1 MLGPCRTKFS
11 HRGVGVFFEDATRQ
25 VILAQ
30 IDGGVGVDG
39 RDDEGAAG
47 DLLREVRS
55 QRKALIRNE
64 QAVSMGQAP
73 SEDGGWDWERLAE
86 EAQRYLSE
94 YGKDL
99 EPMAVLVEASTR
111 LGGPEGL
118 SEAMALLSELVEAFW
133 DQGLFPAEDEDG
145 VETRFQPLSGLSGG
159 GSDKD
164 GALLL
169 PVRRMPLAEAG
180 GDALRYLDKIKA
192 DALASAQTGDADQRA
207 ARKEEAAALLAEI
220 DALVRKLSRSR
231 IEAVIAQVEAA
242 ETGWRRTVAFI
253 SERTKPRFPAASR
266 LSSELEAMRGWLSE
280 LAGRLPQEILPV
292 QVDAVDNS
300 VAPEGGQIAAS
311 LPNGF
316 VAGKISRRED
326 ALRAIG
332 AVAEYFSTY
341 EPLSPLG
348 ETLREVDRRARLSLH
363 DLLQELIPDES
374 ARTNFYWRAGIRP
387 PAGDGA

>member
-1 MLGPCRTKFS
+1 M
-11 HRGVGVFFEDATRQ
+11 FFEDTTRQ
-25 VILAQ
+25 AILAQ

-39 RDDEGAAG
+39 REDEGVAG

-64 QAVSMGQAP
+64 QAVSMGQAA
-73 SEDGGWDWERLAE
+73 SDDGGWDWERLAE

-99 EPMAVLVEASTR
+99 EPMAVLVEAATR

-118 SEAMALLSELVEAFW
+118 AEAMALLAELVEAFW

-145 VETRFQPLSGLSGG
+145 VEARFQPLSGLSGG
-159 GSDKD
+159 GGDKD

-169 PVRRMPLAEAG
+169 PVRRMPLVEAG

-192 DALASAQTGDADQRA
+192 DTLATAQTGDADQRA
-207 ARKEEAAALLAEI
+207 ARKEEAAAMLAEI
-220 DALVRKLSRSR
+220 DAIVRKLSRSR

-242 ETGWRRTVAFI
+242 ETGWRRAVAFI

-280 LAGRLPQEILPV
+280 LAGRLPQEITAIQTEGVANGEAIGGV
-292 QVDAVDNS
+292 QAAEV
-300 VAPEGGQIAAS
+300 AAS
-311 LPNGF
+311 GF
-316 VAGKISRRED
+316 TYGKISRRED

-332 AVAEYFSTY
+332 IVADYFSTY
-341 EPLSPLG
+341 EPLSPIG
-348 ETLREVDRRARLSLH
+348 ETLREVDRRARMSLH
-363 DLLQELIPDES
+363 ELLQELIPDES
-374 ARTNFYWRAGIRP
+374 ARSNFYWRSGIRP
-387 PAGDGA
+387 PTGENG

>member
-1 MLGPCRTKFS
+1 
-11 HRGVGVFFEDATRQ
+11 VFFEDATRQ
-25 VILAQ
+25 AILAQ

-39 RDDEGAAG
+39 REDEGVAG

-64 QAVSMGQAP
+64 QAVSMGQSA
-73 SEDGGWDWERLAE
+73 SDDGGWDWERLAE

-99 EPMAVLVEASTR
+99 EPMAVLVEAATR

-118 SEAMALLSELVEAFW
+118 AEAMALLAELVEAFW

-145 VETRFQPLSGLSGG
+145 VEARFQPLSGLSGG
-159 GSDKD
+159 GGDKD

-169 PVRRMPLAEAG
+169 PVRRMPLVEAG

-192 DALASAQTGDADQRA
+192 DTLATAQTGDADQRA
-207 ARKEEAAALLAEI
+207 ARKEEAAAMLAEI
-220 DALVRKLSRSR
+220 DAIVRKLSRSR

-242 ETGWRRTVAFI
+242 ETGWRRAVAFI

-280 LAGRLPQEILPV
+280 LAGRLPQEITAIQTEGVANGEAIGGV
-292 QVDAVDNS
+292 QAAEV
-300 VAPEGGQIAAS
+300 AAS
-311 LPNGF
+311 GF
-316 VAGKISRRED
+316 TYGNISRRED

-332 AVAEYFSTY
+332 IVADYFSTY
-341 EPLSPLG
+341 EPLSPIG
-348 ETLREVDRRARLSLH
+348 ETLREVDRRARMSLH
-363 DLLQELIPDES
+363 ELLQELIPDES
-374 ARTNFYWRAGIRP
+374 ARSNFYWRSGIRP
-387 PAGDGA
+387 PTGENG

>member
-1 MLGPCRTKFS
+1 
-11 HRGVGVFFEDATRQ
+11 VFFEDATRQ
-25 VILAQ
+25 AILAQ

-39 RDDEGAAG
+39 REDEGVAG

-64 QAVSMGQAP
+64 QAVSMGQAA
-73 SEDGGWDWERLAE
+73 SDDGGWDWERLAE

-99 EPMAVLVEASTR
+99 EPMAVLVEAATR

-118 SEAMALLSELVEAFW
+118 AEAMALLAEMVEAFW

-159 GSDKD
+159 GGDKD

-169 PVRRMPLAEAG
+169 PVRRMPLVEAG

-192 DALASAQTGDADQRA
+192 DTLATAQTGDADQRA
-207 ARKEEAAALLAEI
+207 ARKEEAAAMLAEI
-220 DALVRKLSRSR
+220 DAIVRKLSRSR

-242 ETGWRRTVAFI
+242 ETGWRRAVAFI

-280 LAGRLPQEILPV
+280 LAGRLPQEITAIQTEGVANGEAIGGV
-292 QVDAVDNS
+292 QAAEV
-300 VAPEGGQIAAS
+300 AAS
-311 LPNGF
+311 GF
-316 VAGKISRRED
+316 TYGNISRRED

-332 AVAEYFSTY
+332 IVADYFSTY
-341 EPLSPLG
+341 EPLSPIG

-363 DLLQELIPDES
+363 ELLQELIPDES
-374 ARTNFYWRAGIRP
+374 ARSNFYWRSGIRP
-387 PAGDGA
+387 PTGENG

>member
-1 MLGPCRTKFS
+1 
-11 HRGVGVFFEDATRQ
+11 
-25 VILAQ
+25 
-30 IDGGVGVDG
+30 
-39 RDDEGAAG
+39 
-47 DLLREVRS
+47 
-55 QRKALIRNE
+55 
-64 QAVSMGQAP
+64 MGQAP

-118 SEAMALLSELVEAFW
+118 SEAMALLAELVEAFW

-207 ARKEEAAALLAEI
+207 ARKEEAAAMLAEI

-280 LAGRLPQEILPV
+280 IAGRLPQEITAIQTEGVANGEAIGGV
-292 QVDAVDNS
+292 QAVE
-300 VAPEGGQIAAS
+300 VAAGGFTS
-311 LPNGF
+311 
-316 VAGKISRRED
+316 GKISRRED

-332 AVAEYFSTY
+332 IVADYFSTY
-341 EPLSPLG
+341 EPLSPIG

-363 DLLQELIPDES
+363 ELLQELIPDES
-374 ARTNFYWRAGIRP
+374 ARSNFYWRSGIRP
-387 PAGDGA
+387 PNGENG